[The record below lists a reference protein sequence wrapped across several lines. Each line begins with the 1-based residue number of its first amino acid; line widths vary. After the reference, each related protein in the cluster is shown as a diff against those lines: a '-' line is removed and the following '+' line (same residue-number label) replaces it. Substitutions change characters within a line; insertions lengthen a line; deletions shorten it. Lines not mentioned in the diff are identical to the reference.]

1 MENRPNQSNKQ
12 RVLKAIIEKDAVNR
26 ASISKLLNLSK
37 PTVSD
42 IVKQLLKEQLIT
54 EAGVSDA
61 SASGGRKPVQ
71 LVFNEEKYYV
81 IGLDIGGTS
90 VVVGIVNLKGEVIA
104 QQDIPTQRNLNEC
117 FFTTINNRLKQL
129 KVQYNITDEQILGM
143 GVGVPGITNVEKGIV
158 VNAPALS
165 WEDYPIYE
173 KLKEV
178 FPYDIYV
185 DNDVNSIVLGEHWRG
200 IAKDKQNIIY
210 IAIGTGIGSGII
222 LNGQLYRGSHYS
234 AGEMGYLVTS
244 REDFQQFS
252 PVHQGYG
259 HLESIASGSAIGH
272 LVSQA
277 LNRPVTTKEAFQL
290 YEYGDNTVKET
301 IDFALENLAIGM
313 ANYVSLFDPELIIIG
328 GGVSHSYAVFHEQL
342 IQSLQKY
349 TIRNCTIEKTSLGN
363 LAGVVG
369 AAALFLKEHDSII
382 TI

>member
-1 MENRPNQSNKQ
+1 MVNKSSQSNKQ
-12 RVLKAIIEKDAVNR
+12 RVLQVIIDEQAVNR

-42 IVKQLLKEQLIT
+42 IVKQLLDEELIV
-54 EAGVSDA
+54 EAGVADA
-61 SASGGRKPVQ
+61 AAGGGRKPVQ
-71 LVFNEEKYYV
+71 LVFNRSKYYV
-81 IGLDIGGTS
+81 VGLDIGGTS
-90 VVVGIVNLKGEVIA
+90 VVIGIVNLAGEVIA
-104 QQDIPTQRNLNEC
+104 QHDIPTQRNLNGH
-117 FFTTINNRLKQL
+117 FFETIAERLKQM
-129 KVQYNITDEQILGM
+129 KAQYNITDESILGM
-143 GVGVPGITNVEKGIV
+143 GVGVPGVTNVEEGIV

-165 WEDYPIYE
+165 WENFPVRE
-173 KLKEV
+173 KLEEV
-178 FPYDIYV
+178 FPYPIFV
-185 DNDVNSIVLGEHWRG
+185 DNDVNSIVLGEYWKG
-200 IAKDKQNIIY
+200 SAKGKSNIIY

-244 REDFQQFS
+244 REDFQKFR

-272 LVSQA
+272 QVSKA
-277 LNRPVTTKEAFQL
+277 LNRPVTAREAFQL
-290 YEYGDNTVKET
+290 YESGDESVRDT

-328 GGVSHSYAVFHEQL
+328 GGVSHSYAVFNEQL
-342 IQSLQKY
+342 IQSMQQY
-349 TIRNCTIEKTSLGN
+349 TIRSCQVEKTSLGD

-369 AAALFLKEHDSII
+369 AAALFLKEHNSII